1 MSVIGCQPLPEALG
15 FFLVATAKLHA
26 SEDVNK
32 TRRLLWDIYT
42 TTLEQGALRKRKPR
56 DILNRRIGQ
65 ARRRDPEQFMEL
77 ALWADS
83 NDVWAACFWRG
94 DYWCC
99 LRAFTRIYL
108 GDPAH
113 VAFGMVEGGHP
124 AAQGFTK
131 LDDAAFRTELHI
143 RKGIPREEA
152 LTRGCDEAEIGLA
165 RRREVQRQLASVRAP
180 DGCGLIFIGE
190 EDDDAIKGAETDK
203 PGG

>member
-1 MSVIGCQPLPEALG
+1 MSVIGRQPLPEALG
-15 FFLVATAKLHA
+15 FFLVATAELPA
-26 SEDVNK
+26 PEGVNK

-42 TTLEQGALRKRKPR
+42 TAVQQSTWRKPR
-56 DILNRRIGQ
+56 NILNRRIGQ

-83 NDVWAACFWRG
+83 GEVGAACFWRG

-113 VAFGMVEGGHP
+113 VAFGMLDGGRP
-124 AAQGFTK
+124 AARGFTK
-131 LDDAAFRTELHI
+131 LDEAAFRTELHI
-143 RKGIPREEA
+143 RKGIPREDA
-152 LTRGCDEAEIGLA
+152 LDRGCEEAKIGEE
-165 RRREVQRQLASVRAP
+165 RRREVQRQLARVRAP
-180 DGCGLIFIGE
+180 GGRGLIIVGE
-190 EDDDAIKGAETDK
+190 EDDDPRRGSETDK